1 MNLTLVVSLLRQRLA
16 SPMRATILALMVLL
30 PPTLAA
36 MIPGVGISALGDGL
50 PVAMLFAVG
59 MIGQDVSSG
68 VLQLVLARP
77 VRRWEYVTSRWLSA
91 SLGASVASLVQIGLA
106 WVWMASRG
114 NAPEPGA
121 VALLA
126 AGRELQIFGVVAV
139 MALLSSLVGGLGD
152 LALYAVFTILGG
164 ILAMVGQFTH
174 SGAVLWTGRELGA
187 LLSPQIELA
196 QIAAGVVSWGEIA
209 TYASNL
215 TLCLLLAVL
224 VMNRKELSYASG

>member
-1 MNLTLVVSLLRQRLA
+1 VNLTLVIGLLRQRLA

-30 PPTLAA
+30 PPALVS
-36 MIPGVGISALGDGL
+36 MIHGIGLSGLGDAL
-50 PVAMLFAVG
+50 PIAMLFAIG

-77 VRRWEYVTSRWLSA
+77 VRRWEYVISRWLSA
-91 SLGASVASLVQIGLA
+91 SLGASLASLAQIGLA

-114 NAPEPGA
+114 NAPEPSAIG
-121 VALLA
+121 LLV

-139 MALLSSLVGGLGD
+139 MALLSTLVGGLGD
-152 LALYAVFTILGG
+152 LALYAVFSILGG
-164 ILAMVGQFTH
+164 IVVMVGQFSH
-174 SGAVLWTGRELGA
+174 SNVMQWAGHELSA

-196 QIAAGVVSWGEIA
+196 QIAAGVVPWAQLA
-209 TYASNL
+209 TYASNVS
-215 TLCLLLAVL
+215 LCLLLAVV